1 MIAFFFYNAFIVAPF
16 LLGYMVY
23 DWFEWKD
30 GWFRFVPKGKAYR
43 DDLAVYKK
51 RRERMRL

>member
-1 MIAFFFYNAFIVAPF
+1 VIAFFFYNAFIVAPF
-16 LLGYMVY
+16 LLCYMAY
-23 DWFEWKD
+23 DSFEWK
-30 GWFRFVPKGKAYR
+30 GWRLKYVPKGKAYR